1 VAGFG
6 NIWERLVNTIENNL
20 NVALTKIDQLM
31 REIALLR
38 EQVQIK
44 ESSLW
49 SLKQEIAALKAVMG
63 RMQADREFVV

>member
-1 VAGFG
+1 M
-6 NIWERLVNTIENNL
+6 NTIETNL
-20 NVALTKIDQLM
+20 NVALAKIDQLM
-31 REIALLR
+31 REIDLLR

-63 RMQADREFVV
+63 RMQVDREFTV